1 MGSGSS
7 VPTCPKNYDKKKFI
21 TIQKLFD
28 EIDDNSNFHIDT
40 GDKTKLVAVAR
51 NVVTRKAT
59 HLRMVNTRKE
69 TEFNKKELNKRRE
82 FERELDAWKTKYG
95 ADIRQTKGEIVKLH
109 NMTNEEACNYFIKE
123 AGKGKLL
130 TFPRFFEYMKD
141 KV

>member
-7 VPTCPKNYDKKKFI
+7 VPTCPKGYDKQKFR

-40 GDKTKLVAVAR
+40 GDQNKLVYVAR
-51 NVVTRKAT
+51 NVVTNKASY
-59 HLRMVNTRKE
+59 LQRVNAQKE
-69 TEFNKKELNKRRE
+69 TEMNQIEANKRRE
-82 FERELDAWKTKYG
+82 FERELEAWKTKYG
-95 ADIRQTKGEIVKLH
+95 ADVRRTKGEIVKLH

-141 KV
+141 NV